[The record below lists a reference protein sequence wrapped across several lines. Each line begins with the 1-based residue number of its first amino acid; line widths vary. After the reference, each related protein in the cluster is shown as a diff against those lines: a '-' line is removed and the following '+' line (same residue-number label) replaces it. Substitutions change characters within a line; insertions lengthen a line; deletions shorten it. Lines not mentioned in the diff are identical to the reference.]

1 MEQFTSSEVKQNFG
15 KVSDKA
21 LQGPVSITSHGR
33 PSLVLTSDEDYKE
46 LMRLRYEALRTDVQS
61 GFESLERGEG
71 AVLKSREE
79 LHVFME
85 DVKRRGREKLA
96 KELG

>member
-1 MEQFTSSEVKQNFG
+1 MKTFTSSEVKQNFG

-33 PSLVLTSDEDYKE
+33 PSLVLTSDEDYRE
-46 LMRLRYEALRTDVQS
+46 LMRLRYEALKSDVQA
-61 GFESLERGEG
+61 GFRSLERGEVT
-71 AVLKSREE
+71 VLKNREE
-79 LHVFME
+79 LNEFME
-85 DVKRRGREKLA
+85 NVKYRGREKLA

>member
-1 MEQFTSSEVKQNFG
+1 MEIFTSSEVKQNFG

-46 LMRLRYEALRTDVQS
+46 LMRLRYEALKSDVQE
-61 GFESLERGEG
+61 GFKSLERGEG
-71 AVLKSREE
+71 IVLKSKEQ
-79 LHVFME
+79 LHEFME
-85 DVKRRGREKLA
+85 DVKKRGREKLA
-96 KELG
+96 KEIG

>member
-1 MEQFTSSEVKQNFG
+1 METFTSSEVKQNFG

-46 LMRLRYEALRTDVQS
+46 LIRLRYERLKADVQA
-61 GFESLERGEG
+61 GFKSIDRGEG
-71 AVLKSREE
+71 TVLKT
-79 LHVFME
+79 
-85 DVKRRGREKLA
+85 G
-96 KELG
+96 

>member
-1 MEQFTSSEVKQNFG
+1 MEIFTSSEVKQNFG

-46 LMRLRYEALRTDVQS
+46 LLRLRYETLKADVQA
-61 GFESLERGEG
+61 GFKSLDRGEG
-71 AVLKSREE
+71 TVLKSKEE
-79 LHVFME
+79 LHDFME

>member
-1 MEQFTSSEVKQNFG
+1 METFTSSEVKQNFG

-21 LQGPVSITSHGR
+21 LQGPVSITSHGK

-46 LMRLRYEALRTDVQS
+46 LIRLRYERLKADVQA
-61 GFESLERGEG
+61 GFKSLDRGEG
-71 AVLKSREE
+71 AILRSEKE
-79 LHVFME
+79 LHDFME